1 MTRFLWIWY
10 TPFGLGGVETFLLN
24 VTREAGSAAVAAIQ
38 QNDGPLRREYERPGI
53 ELFDWTSFD
62 RAYMGKEDPASAQQR
77 IAEDLGRFRPE
88 AILIND
94 CSDFGIGG
102 AELLRRI
109 RPYCTIVDTFHIDPP
124 DDRYFEL
131 RRPYVDVLDGIA
143 ATNRRVIERFAGFLG
158 GKTPPA
164 MRYIRNGVA
173 MPEMPR
179 RPFDGTMRLLFVGRV
194 AQKQKRVLE
203 LPNVFA
209 SLRGAEIPFAATI
222 VGEGEDRAGLESAL
236 SQWGLTDRVR
246 FTGFLPPSKVLPLYF
261 EHDFLLNVS
270 SYEGFSMSV
279 IEALAAGCIPL
290 CTDLPNLDREIFRDG
305 DDAILFGIDDL
316 DAIAGRLV
324 KLTGADVERM
334 SASAMAT
341 GRTLTAARTWSGYRD
356 FVAELQQS
364 RPPAPWPADVA
375 SLLDVDWD
383 PTEEN
388 PWLPHP
394 HLLRRLLQR
403 ILG

>member
-1 MTRFLWIWY
+1 MTRFLWVWY

-24 VTREAGSAAVAAIQ
+24 VTREAGGAAVAAIQ
-38 QNDGPLRREYERPGI
+38 KNEGPLRREYEQLDV
-53 ELFDWTSFD
+53 ELFDWTPFD
-62 RAYMGKEDPASAQQR
+62 RAYMGKEEPANARQR

-109 RPYCTIVDTFHIDPP
+109 RPFCTIVDSFHIDPP

-131 RRPYVDVLDGIA
+131 RRPYVDLLDGIA
-143 ATNRRVIERFAGFLG
+143 ATNRRVIERFAAFLHRE
-158 GKTPPA
+158 TPPP

-173 MPEMPR
+173 VPEMPR
-179 RPFDGTMRLLFVGRV
+179 RPFDGTIRLLFVGRV

-209 SLRGAEIPFAATI
+209 SLRSAEIPFAATI

-236 SQWGLTDRVR
+236 SQCGLADRVR
-246 FTGFLPPSKVLPLYF
+246 FTGFLPPTEVLPLYF
-261 EHDFLLNVS
+261 EHDFLLNIS

-290 CTDLPNLDREIFRDG
+290 CTDLPNLDREVFRDG
-305 DDAILFGIDDL
+305 DNAILFGVDDL
-316 DAIAGRLV
+316 GAIAERVVGITR
-324 KLTGADVERM
+324 ADVERM
-334 SASAMAT
+334 SASAMTT
-341 GRTLTAARTWSGYRD
+341 GRALTAARTWSGYRD
-356 FVAELQQS
+356 FVADLQTR

-375 SLLDVDWD
+375 SLLDVAWD

-394 HLLRRLLQR
+394 RFLRRLLAR
-403 ILG
+403 FIE